1 MVNDALTPLAQSTK
15 NVHMQNILNADP
27 MLQILLAGLALV
39 AVLAVV
45 VVIVV
50 LRTTRGAAGL
60 QARLDMIA
68 HDQEAKSVTLSQRLM
83 DHERAI
89 ADRLADVG
97 RRVGDSLTQ
106 TNDKTNENLT
116 KLRERLA
123 KIDAAQANITELSS
137 RVVSLQDILS
147 NKQSRGAFGEF
158 QLGQLVADALPPDSY
173 DFEVTLSNGRRV
185 DCLIR
190 LPNPPGP
197 VAVDAKFPLEGY
209 QALVEAKDETSLK
222 EASRAF
228 RTAITKHVG
237 DISERYV
244 IPGETA
250 EAALLFLPS
259 ESIYIELQ
267 SNFRDLVELAHR
279 KRVYIVSP
287 TTLWGA
293 LATMRAV
300 FRDVRLREQTH
311 LIQGEL
317 QKMLKD
323 VGLLDERVSNLQR
336 HFDQANED
344 IRQIRIS
351 NDKVTKRAG
360 RMSELELE
368 EDEAVPVEAVEPPAR
383 AHLREV

>member
-1 MVNDALTPLAQSTK
+1 MVNGALTSPAQSTK

-27 MLQILLAGLALV
+27 MLQILLVGLALV

-45 VVIVV
+45 VVVVV
-50 LRTTRGAAGL
+50 LRTTRGAATL
-60 QARLDMIA
+60 QARLDMMA
-68 HDQEAKSVTLSQRLM
+68 QDQEAKSVNLSQRLM

-106 TNDKTNENLT
+106 TNDKTNENLS

-158 QLGQLVADALPPDSY
+158 QLGQLVADALPSDSY

-209 QALVEAKDETSLK
+209 QALIEAKDETSLK

-237 DISERYV
+237 DIAERYV

-311 LIQGEL
+311 LIQAEL

-323 VGLLDERVSNLQR
+323 VGLLDDRVANLQR

-351 NDKVTKRAG
+351 NEKVAKRAG

-368 EDEAVPVEAVEPPAR
+368 EDEAVEAVEPPAR

>member
-1 MVNDALTPLAQSTK
+1 
-15 NVHMQNILNADP
+15 MQNILNADP
-27 MLQILLAGLALV
+27 MLQILLVGLALV

-45 VVIVV
+45 VVVVV
-50 LRTTRGAAGL
+50 LRTTRGAATL

-68 HDQEAKSVTLSQRLM
+68 QDQEAKSATLSQRLM

-106 TNDKTNENLT
+106 TNDKTNENLS

-158 QLGQLVADALPPDSY
+158 QLGQLVADALPADSY

-311 LIQGEL
+311 LIQAEL

-336 HFDQANED
+336 HFDQASED

-351 NDKVTKRAG
+351 NDKVAKRAG

-368 EDEAVPVEAVEPPAR
+368 EDEAPSVAAVEPPAR

>member
-1 MVNDALTPLAQSTK
+1 MVNDALTSPTQSTK

-27 MLQILLAGLALV
+27 MLQILLVGLALV
-39 AVLAVV
+39 AVLAIIVV
-45 VVIVV
+45 VVV
-50 LRTTRGAAGL
+50 LRTTRGAATL
-60 QARLDMIA
+60 QARLDMMA
-68 HDQEAKSVTLSQRLM
+68 QDQEAKSVNLSQRLF

-123 KIDAAQANITELSS
+123 RIDAAQANITELSS

-147 NKQSRGAFGEF
+147 NKQARGAFGEF
-158 QLGQLVADALPPDSY
+158 QLGQLVADALPADSY

-209 QALVEAKDETSLK
+209 RALVEAKDETSLK
-222 EASRAF
+222 DASRAF
-228 RTAITKHVG
+228 RTAITKHIG
-237 DISERYV
+237 DIAERYV

-311 LIQGEL
+311 LIQAEL

-323 VGLLDERVSNLQR
+323 VGLLDDRVANLQR

-351 NDKVTKRAG
+351 NDKVAKRAG